1 MDHNDRR
8 KSKKELNNDFNDYLM
23 LDHDRSFVIEK
34 KKKSLITPIN
44 KWNIWAITEVLITIF
59 FIFNFTIY
67 EKILG

>member
-44 KWNIWAITEVLITIF
+44 K
-59 FIFNFTIY
+59 
-67 EKILG
+67 